1 MEVILQELLPNDEI
15 KTKEQEK
22 YCIKILEEAL
32 QSDGKNYANYFS
44 SRAES
49 GSIVEEIAE
58 LDAHMA
64 TLERQVRSLLIDN
77 KNYMIETILSKS
89 RETIT
94 LEEVSHELEQLWELD
109 SSSDNNGTDFEETKD
124 DTHVDSLF
132 EDFLEEPSSVSVS
145 TTSTNGK
152 PNNTIKKDDEFH
164 KALKTLRQ
172 RVLDK
177 YENDT
182 NINSTT
188 NLATIFENLTSI
200 TDLMELPSLAETCI
214 KTGHYQEAIMLYSHT
229 YSLKKKFPDS
239 SIINDIANSVQNSV
253 GTTMLTG
260 LVKLLCTNLSMTS
273 IKKILQYLIAIPPFN
288 KSTNQENNQESLLI
302 VYLSMRLKFIKN
314 EIKSYSFDTDNDE
327 RNPLLEISIKRQ
339 IEVVREHIY
348 MSLSVYEKTF
358 DVNMIDVSIPFAI
371 ESQGQHDKKPTE
383 TMEDI
388 KQTTTEDKD
397 DEENPNVNTEKD
409 EKIQEDAAQHT
420 EDNTTDGTSEEKD
433 ANTNTEN
440 VENKQELVESVD
452 KSDEKELEINEE
464 YNDKNNEHNT
474 NITDNTPF
482 SKSVTTA
489 PIKTNPLM
497 LKFVNDCISYLLKEL
512 KRFHSHDSNIINNSV
527 CLQLVY
533 CSFRLNDLNSNYHH
547 LFLNK
552 IIETQL
558 FTNEQLQSA
567 IVKRTELASKYSFT

>member
-22 YCIKILEEAL
+22 YCIKILEETL
-32 QSDGKNYANYFS
+32 QSDNKDYVNYFS

-64 TLERQVRSLLIDN
+64 TLERQVRSLLIDH

-109 SSSDNNGTDFEETKD
+109 SSSDNNGNNYEETKD
-124 DTHVDSLF
+124 DTHTDSLF
-132 EDFLEEPSSVSVS
+132 EDFLNEQSSTVS
-145 TTSTNGK
+145 TNDKTNNK
-152 PNNTIKKDDEFH
+152 VKEDDEFH

-182 NINSTT
+182 KANSTT
-188 NLATIFENLTSI
+188 NLTTIFENLTSI

-229 YSLKKKFPDS
+229 YSLRKKFPDS
-239 SIINDIANSVQNSV
+239 SIIDDIANSVQNSV

-288 KSTNQENNQESLLI
+288 NSSSQENNQESLLI
-302 VYLSMRLKFIKN
+302 VYLAMRLKFIEN
-314 EIKSYSFDTDNDE
+314 EIKSYSFDTDNED

-358 DVNMIDVSIPFAI
+358 DANMIDVSIPFEINSPAI
-371 ESQGQHDKKPTE
+371 DDNEITE
-383 TMEDI
+383 TNEKIDDTQESTEEDTSASKDENADVETEES
-388 KQTTTEDKD
+388 KQ
-397 DEENPNVNTEKD
+397 EENSDMTESNTEIVKSD
-409 EKIQEDAAQHT
+409 
-420 EDNTTDGTSEEKD
+420 
-433 ANTNTEN
+433 TNTP
-440 VENKQELVESVD
+440 V
-452 KSDEKELEINEE
+452 
-464 YNDKNNEHNT
+464 
-474 NITDNTPF
+474 
-482 SKSVTTA
+482 
-489 PIKTNPLM
+489 KTNPLM
-497 LKFVNDCISYLLKEL
+497 LKFVNDCISYLLNEL
-512 KRFHSHDSNIINNSV
+512 KRFHSHDSNVINNSV

-558 FTNEQLQSA
+558 FTTEQLQSA

>member
-1 MEVILQELLPNDEI
+1 M
-15 KTKEQEK
+15 
-22 YCIKILEEAL
+22 
-32 QSDGKNYANYFS
+32 
-44 SRAES
+44 
-49 GSIVEEIAE
+49 
-58 LDAHMA
+58 
-64 TLERQVRSLLIDN
+64 
-77 KNYMIETILSKS
+77 
-89 RETIT
+89 
-94 LEEVSHELEQLWELD
+94 
-109 SSSDNNGTDFEETKD
+109 
-124 DTHVDSLF
+124 
-132 EDFLEEPSSVSVS
+132 
-145 TTSTNGK
+145 
-152 PNNTIKKDDEFH
+152 
-164 KALKTLRQ
+164 KTLRQ

-182 NINSTT
+182 KINSTT
-188 NLATIFENLTSI
+188 SLATIFENLTSI

-239 SIINDIANSVQNSV
+239 TIINDIANSVQNSV

-288 KSTNQENNQESLLI
+288 KSPNQENNQESLLI

-371 ESQGQHDKKPTE
+371 ESQEQHHNEPTE
-383 TMEDI
+383 PIDDI
-388 KQTTTEDKD
+388 KQTTTKDGDDKT
-397 DEENPNVNTEKD
+397 NSNTDTETD
-409 EKIQEDAAQHT
+409 EKIPDDVAQQAEHNTAEGTGEDI
-420 EDNTTDGTSEEKD
+420 D
-433 ANTNTEN
+433 ANTNMEN
-440 VENKQELVESVD
+440 DGNKQELTESVD
-452 KSDEKELEINEE
+452 KSVEKELEIHEEDNE
-464 YNDKNNEHNT
+464 KNNENNT
-474 NITDNTPF
+474 NVTENTPLAQA
-482 SKSVTTA
+482 VTTT

-558 FTNEQLQSA
+558 FSTEQLQSA
-567 IVKRTELASKYSFT
+567 IAKRTELASKYSFT

>member
-1 MEVILQELLPNDEI
+1 MIELLNMEVILQELLPNDEI
-15 KTKEQEK
+15 KTKEKEK
-22 YCIKILEEAL
+22 YCAKILEETL
-32 QSDGKNYANYFS
+32 QSDNKDYVNYFS

-64 TLERQVRSLLIDN
+64 TLERQIRSLLIDH

-109 SSSDNNGTDFEETKD
+109 SSSDNNGNSYQETKD
-124 DTHVDSLF
+124 DTHADSLF
-132 EDFLEEPSSVSVS
+132 EDFLNEQSS
-145 TTSTNGK
+145 TASTNDM
-152 PNNTIKKDDEFH
+152 PNNKVKEEDEFH
-164 KALKTLRQ
+164 KALKSLRR

-182 NINSTT
+182 KTNSTT
-188 NLATIFENLTSI
+188 NLTTIFENLTSI

-229 YSLKKKFPDS
+229 YSLRKKFPDS
-239 SIINDIANSVQNSV
+239 SIISDIANSVQNSV

-288 KSTNQENNQESLLI
+288 NSTSQNNNQESLLI
-302 VYLSMRLKFIKN
+302 VYLSMRLKFIEN
-314 EIKSYSFDTDNDE
+314 EIKSYSFDTDNED

-358 DVNMIDVSIPFAI
+358 DVNMIDASIPFEINSPKIDNNEA
-371 ESQGQHDKKPTE
+371 TE
-383 TMEDI
+383 TCES
-388 KQTTTEDKD
+388 TEDSEESTEQDTIADKD
-397 DEENPNVNTEKD
+397 ESTNTETNEGKREEVEPTDNSDETNENPNEDVKEENTD
-409 EKIQEDAAQHT
+409 MDDYDAQLVKSA
-420 EDNTTDGTSEEKD
+420 
-433 ANTNTEN
+433 TNT
-440 VENKQELVESVD
+440 SV
-452 KSDEKELEINEE
+452 
-464 YNDKNNEHNT
+464 
-474 NITDNTPF
+474 
-482 SKSVTTA
+482 
-489 PIKTNPLM
+489 KTNPLM

-512 KRFHSHDSNIINNSV
+512 KRFYSHDSNVINNSV

-558 FTNEQLQSA
+558 FSTEQLQSA
-567 IVKRTELASKYSFT
+567 IAKRTELASKYSFT